1 MLNMKDVTMSLLF
14 KKLRIIKFL
23 IIVLCLIIIFTSF
36 CSSSVRTS
44 GDMKIGFPAL
54 VSPKFLDN
62 IKNEINISE
71 IKRHVESF
79 SSFKTRLTGYS
90 DCEKAANYI
99 ESFLRNA
106 GIKAIRHNYEVLTPV
121 DYGTN
126 ITILPQ
132 GTVYNAYA
140 LWPNDIQP
148 CTLPPEGIEGKLIYV
163 GKGRLVDFDGL
174 NVTDSIVLMDF
185 NSQNNWL
192 NAAKLGAKAVIFVEP
207 DETIR
212 MEAEQKFALT
222 PIYFPRIYIPYN
234 EGLKL
239 LEMIQNGQAP
249 YVRIK
254 SKIKWDVR
262 NANNIIAIIPGQEN
276 SDEII
281 IIGAYYDSWSIV
293 PSLSPGAEEAISPS
307 VLLELARLLNKY
319 PLKKTVWLVFYS
331 GHWQA
336 LSGARNFVED
346 FFFRNETYLTGK
358 KKILMHIGIQLS
370 SESDTL
376 ALVMSGDFYGQDLD
390 SKPYGMDYIYKLV
403 FREWIPAL
411 SRELNYNFSYHVQDL
426 QSLTIAKSEFFE
438 TEASSVAGILSFTF
452 LTTNT
457 LKSYIGTPFDL
468 SNKISWTNLEPQIIF
483 VSYAIYGLIDQDYEG
498 SEVYKYWQP
507 PQRRIWKGTG
517 GFVGPGQ
524 AGFDNLIG
532 SVEEYSLVTGFYQR
546 VPNAIVKVIR
556 LNPRTNRF
564 NPFTRILTLA
574 DENGEFKVPGVL
586 TDLLGGYYSVLAY
599 VIDPNN
605 GSIIYA
611 PDFGIYGA
619 GGGAYAG
626 YNFINVKVDRD
637 PMFVKSVVFKCRS
650 VTLFDVINPLLIRKS
665 RRAVNFYSTDV
676 EVPPISLIVNDFVSH
691 STPSSYGLISP
702 YDTGESIAMIFLSPE
717 TTRFEVILTT
727 TTPENPRVPLAVG
740 LLINAS
746 NLNPEG
752 LGYSLNLNIIEL
764 TGFKFLHDLIYLN
777 DRRSGELVKYRM
789 LTLSTREFYR
799 MSRSYFDKAVDALNK
814 LQYSTAYDYL
824 IIAWNF
830 EANAYREIRG
840 TQQDLINTSILFSL
854 LIVPFALI
862 FEQIVFPSIGMK
874 RFIKIII
881 IAACFILIASILHPG
896 FLLASNLLASM
907 LGLAVIIIS
916 MLVVSIIIT
925 NVSKYAKHIRS
936 RILGTHFAEI
946 SRAEAFFSAISTG
959 ISNLRKRPFRTFLNM
974 VTVSIIV
981 FALVSF
987 TSASVFTSPRGY
999 RLEHKAPYRGIML
1012 RQNFGMIPFSYEII
1026 SLLYSYLGPNDIVA
1040 PRSWIYPPAPG
1051 ESGVYSGSWTGGLGS
1066 LGWETIATSRAAIIF
1081 GPNGTKTYVKAL
1093 LGLSPEECYLTNI
1106 HASLLSG
1113 SRWFIKE
1120 DIFACILNQE
1130 MQSKLNVKIGDEISV
1145 MGIKLKVIGI
1155 ADKNMLENIFDLNG
1169 VSLAPI
1175 DPQKAPIS
1183 GAQTFV
1189 PLTWD
1194 DVIIVPLSL
1203 AQNVFNGRI
1212 NTIGVLINDLNV
1224 AKRILQDLV
1233 MGTYENLEI
1242 FISSSEGNVEVYR
1255 RGKEFAVERMQMLI
1269 VPTVIGGLT
1278 ILATLIGSVIERRR
1292 EIAVYSTV
1300 GLSPL
1305 HITGMFLAEA
1315 LTYAIVG
1322 ALFGYVSGLLSIRVL
1337 LLLQL
1342 IPEAMTVNF
1351 SSLFVIISVG
1361 FSVILVILSSAWPA
1375 QKAGLMA
1382 TPSLKRK
1389 WEITTKPV
1397 ENDWI
1402 IPLPFTSTDEEIE
1415 GVLKY
1420 ISEFLDIYT
1429 TRDAGFFFV
1438 RNKEIKESLVD
1449 GNLCKELIAEVSLAP
1464 WDSGLTQKVLIRAIK
1479 EKEKI
1484 WFFQIHLKY
1493 LEGDRKVWITRNPRF
1508 LDFLRK
1514 QFLMWRGLKS
1524 EEKEKYLVRRKNG

>member
-1 MLNMKDVTMSLLF
+1 MILSF
-14 KKLRIIKFL
+14 KKLRIVKL
-23 IIVLCLIIIFTSF
+23 LTIILCLILIFLSS
-36 CSSSVRTS
+36 CLSSVQTR
-44 GDMKIGFPAL
+44 GDIGIDLSA
-54 VSPKFLDN
+54 SPLTGFLN
-62 IKNEINISE
+62 EVKNEMNISE

-90 DCEKAANYI
+90 GCEKAANYI
-99 ESFLRNA
+99 ENFLRNA
-106 GIKAIRHNYEVLTPV
+106 GIKIIRHNYKVLVPV
-121 DYGTN
+121 DYNTS
-126 ITILPQ
+126 ITVLPK
-132 GTVYNAYA
+132 GIIYDAYA

-148 CTLPPEGIEGKLIYV
+148 CTIPPEGIVGKLIYV
-163 GKGRLVDFDGL
+163 GKGQLADFDGL
-174 NVTDSIVLMDF
+174 NVTDSIVMMDF
-185 NSQNNWL
+185 NSQSNWL
-192 NAAKLGAKAVIFVEP
+192 NAAKFGAKAVIFIEP

-222 PIYFPRIYIPYN
+222 PIYFPRIYISYS

-239 LEMIQNGQAP
+239 IEMIQNGQASQ
-249 YVRIK
+249 VRIK
-254 SKIKWDVR
+254 SEVKWNLR
-262 NANNIIAIIPGQEN
+262 NADNIIAIIPGYEKP
-276 SDEII
+276 DEII
-281 IIGAYYDSWSIV
+281 IIGAYYDSWSII
-293 PSLSPGAEEAISPS
+293 PRLSPGAEEAVSPS
-307 VLLELARLLNKY
+307 VLLELARVLSKY
-319 PLKKTVWLVFYS
+319 PPKKTVWLVFYS

-336 LSGARNFVED
+336 LSGVRNFVED

-358 KKILMHIGIQLS
+358 NKILMHMGIQLS

-376 ALVMSGDFYGQDLD
+376 AFVMSGDFYSQDLD
-390 SKPYGMDYIYKLV
+390 SKPYGMDYIYRLIFK
-403 FREWIPAL
+403 EWIPTL
-411 SRELNYNFSYHVQDL
+411 NRELNYNFSYHVQDL
-426 QSLTIAKSEFFE
+426 QSLTIAKSDFFE

-457 LKSYIGTPFDL
+457 LKSYIGTPFDTFD
-468 SNKISWTNLEPQIIF
+468 KISWANLEPQIAF
-483 VSYAIYGLIDQDYEG
+483 VSYVIHGLINQDYEG

-532 SVEEYSLVTGFYQR
+532 SVEEYNLVTGFYQK
-546 VPNAIVKVIR
+546 VPNAIVEVIR

-574 DENGEFKVPGVL
+574 DENGEFRIPGVL

-599 VIDPNN
+599 VLDPDD

-619 GGGAYAG
+619 GGGVYAG

-637 PMFVKSVVFKCRS
+637 PMFVKTIVFKCKS
-650 VTLFDVINPLLIRKS
+650 VTLFDVINPLLIKKS

-676 EVPPISLIVNDFVSH
+676 EMPPVSLIINDFISH

-702 YDTGESIAMIFLSPE
+702 YDTGESMAMIFLSPE

-740 LLINAS
+740 LLINVS
-746 NLNPEG
+746 DINPEG
-752 LGYSLNLNIIEL
+752 SGYSPDVGVIRL
-764 TGFKFLHDLIYLN
+764 TGFKFLQDLIRLN
-777 DRRSGELVKYRM
+777 ERRAGELVKYRM
-789 LTLSTREFYR
+789 LMLSTREYYR
-799 MSRSYFDKAVDALNK
+799 MSRSYFNRAVEALDE
-814 LQYSTAYDYL
+814 LRYSAAYNYL

-854 LIVPFALI
+854 FIIPFALI
-862 FEQIVFPSIGMK
+862 FEQMAFPTIGLK
-874 RFIKIII
+874 RFITIIS
-881 IAACFILIASILHPG
+881 IAACLIIIASILHPG
-896 FLLASNLLASM
+896 FMLASNILASM
-907 LGLAVIIIS
+907 LGLAVLIIS
-916 MLVVSIIIT
+916 VLVVSIITT
-925 NVSKYAKHIRS
+925 NVSRYAKHIRS
-936 RILGTHFAEI
+936 KILGTHFAEI
-946 SRAEAFFSAISTG
+946 SRAEAFLSAISTG
-959 ISNLRKRPFRTFLNM
+959 ISNLRKRRFRTFLNM
-974 VTVSIIV
+974 ATVCIIV

-1012 RQNFGMIPFSYEII
+1012 RQNFGMIPFSYEMM
-1026 SLLYSYLGPNDIVA
+1026 SLLSSYLGPNDIIA
-1040 PRSWIYPPAPG
+1040 PRSWVYPPAPG

-1066 LGWETIATSRAAIIF
+1066 LGWETIMTSRAAIIF

-1093 LGLSPEECYLTNI
+1093 LGLSPEEYSLTNI
-1106 HASLLSG
+1106 HASLLPG
-1113 SRWFIKE
+1113 SRWFVKE
-1120 DIFACILNQE
+1120 EMFTCILNQE

-1155 ADKNMLENIFDLNG
+1155 ADKNLLENILDLNG

-1183 GAQTFV
+1183 GAQTFA

-1194 DVIIVPLSL
+1194 YVIIVPFSL

-1212 NTIGVLINDLNV
+1212 NTIGVLIEDSQI
-1224 AKRILQDLV
+1224 ARRILQDLV

-1242 FISSSEGNVEVYR
+1242 FISSDEGNVEVYR
-1255 RGKEFAVERMQMLI
+1255 RGKEIAVERTQMLV
-1269 VPTVIGGLT
+1269 VPTIIGGLT

-1315 LTYAIVG
+1315 LTYAIIG
-1322 ALFGYVSGLLSIRVL
+1322 ALFGYLSGLLSIRVL

-1342 IPEAMTVNF
+1342 IPEGITVNF
-1351 SSLFVIISVG
+1351 SSSFVVISIG
-1361 FSVILVILSSAWPA
+1361 FSIILVILSSAWPA

-1389 WEITTKPV
+1389 WEITTKPM

-1402 IPLPFTSTDEEIE
+1402 IPLPFTSTDEEIT
-1415 GVLKY
+1415 GVLEY

-1429 TRDAGFFFV
+1429 TRDAGFFLV
-1438 RNKEIKESLVD
+1438 RNKEIRESLID
-1449 GNLCKELIAEVSLAP
+1449 GNLCKELVADVSLAP
-1464 WDSGLTQKVLIRAIK
+1464 WDSGLTQKVLVRAIK
-1479 EKEKI
+1479 EKGKI
-1484 WFFQIHLKY
+1484 WFLQVHLKY

-1508 LDFLRK
+1508 LDVLRK

-1524 EEKEKYLVRRKNG
+1524 EEKEKYLVRGKNE